1 MNKYEEA
8 LNNIHKHGKT
18 MTWDDAGAIIEALNC
33 KINKTIN
40 DELLDQM
47 RDIGIYYFALKDND
61 NKTHEY
67 QWMDDEFVEIPEIEG
82 ENNE

>member
-47 RDIGIYYFALKDND
+47 RDIGIYYFALHDKEDKNQ
-61 NKTHEY
+61 EY
-67 QWMDDEFVEIPEIEG
+67 QWMDDEFVKIPTPNLDNKE
-82 ENNE
+82 